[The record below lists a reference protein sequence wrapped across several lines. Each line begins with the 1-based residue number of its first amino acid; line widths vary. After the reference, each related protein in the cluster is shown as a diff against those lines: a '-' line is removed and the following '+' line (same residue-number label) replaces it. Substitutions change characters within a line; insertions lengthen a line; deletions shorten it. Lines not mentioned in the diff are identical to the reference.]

1 MRETTSRNANITMK
15 STCPAATRLAPQIS
29 VVAMP
34 RRSTTNELFTSK
46 PFASSAPVVVRSAA
60 SIFAF
65 SLLK

>member
-1 MRETTSRNANITMK
+1 MK

-65 SLLK
+65 RLLK